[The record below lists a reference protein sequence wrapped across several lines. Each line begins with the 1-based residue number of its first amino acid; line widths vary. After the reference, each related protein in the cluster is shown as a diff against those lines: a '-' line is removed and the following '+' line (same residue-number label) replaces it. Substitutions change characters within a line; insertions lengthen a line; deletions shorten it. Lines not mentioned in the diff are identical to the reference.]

1 MDWGFVDTVL
11 SVETKRGEVVNFSL
25 GVKKYSPL

>member
-1 MDWGFVDTVL
+1 MRAMI
-11 SVETKRGEVVNFSL
+11 S